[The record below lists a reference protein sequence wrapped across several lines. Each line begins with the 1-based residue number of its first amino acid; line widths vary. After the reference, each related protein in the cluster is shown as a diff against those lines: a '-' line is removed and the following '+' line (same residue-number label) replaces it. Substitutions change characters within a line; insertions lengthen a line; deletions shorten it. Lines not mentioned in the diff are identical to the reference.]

1 MEIIMA
7 KLRGALLGVFL
18 VAQLAWSADI
28 VVALHPAGDD
38 FNQAL
43 QGVRANLGDEVGVQS
58 VVMKKGDEWG
68 QVKGAV
74 LKLNPQLFVLMDN
87 QAIKIYKQYRD
98 ETQKAGKEPLSAVAL
113 MALQLDKVTEGMN
126 MAGISYE
133 IPVVT
138 SVVNLRAVSSKPIR
152 SVGVIYRKGWEG
164 FVQMNAS
171 FCQTEKVSL
180 VGYAVPDDGNDYA
193 SDLQKGLKNLIGE
206 KKVDAIWVLNDNKL
220 LNNQTIVKAWI
231 PGLSSS
237 SVPVIVGV
245 ETLIQTKFNLGT
257 FAVLPDH
264 AGLGGQVANMIFE
277 IKDNDWKVGDRQ
289 IDQPLSV
296 IKMLNSTLARKKGFL
311 REDGLSTVDREVK

>member
-1 MEIIMA
+1 MEIIMV
-7 KLRGALLGVFL
+7 RMRRALLGMFL

-58 VVMKKGDEWG
+58 IVMKKGDEWSE
-68 QVKGAV
+68 VKGAV

-98 ETQKAGKEPLSAVAL
+98 EAKKAGKVPLSAVAL
-113 MALQLDKVTEGMN
+113 MALQLDKVTEGMD

-171 FCQTEKVSL
+171 FCQTEKVGL
-180 VGYAVPDDGNDYA
+180 VGYSVPDDESDYA
-193 SDLQKGLKNLIGE
+193 GDLQKGLKNLIGE

-277 IKDNDWKVGDRQ
+277 IKDNNWKVENRQ